1 MQIAVKIPEKMAQ
14 LLNAPYDKSITEIL
28 TVELYREGVLTLRQA
43 AEILEVGLNEMY
55 AVLARRKTY
64 LNYGE
69 QELNE
74 DISYARS

>member
-1 MQIAVKIPEKMAQ
+1 MQIAVSIPEKMAQ
-14 LLNAPYDKSITEIL
+14 LLRVPYDKSITEIL

-43 AEILEVGLNEMY
+43 AEILEVGLGEMFT
-55 AVLARRKTY
+55 VLASRKTY
-64 LNYGE
+64 LNYGD

>member
-1 MQIAVKIPEKMAQ
+1 MQIAISIPEKMVQ
-14 LLNAPYDKSITEIL
+14 LLRAPYDKSITEIL
-28 TVELYREGVLTLRQA
+28 AVELYREGVLTLRQA
-43 AEILEVGLNEMY
+43 AEMLEVGLGEMF

-69 QELNE
+69 QELSE